1 MLNLFFSAI
10 FKCNGPKA
18 LDPHSSYHVE
28 PIEIKG
34 HNGINLNLGTFI
46 RSAQKSTKPRSGT
59 EMVPIL

>member
-18 LDPHSSYHVE
+18 LDPLTSYPVE

-34 HNGINLNLGTFI
+34 HNGMGLKLGIFFNI
-46 RSAQKSTKPRSGT
+46 YSKSTKRRSGT
-59 EMVPIL
+59 EMVLYI